1 MRNEAKFWFF
11 VAGFV
16 ILAVLFAGCS
26 GESPPATTVPPTTT
40 VGAKFIAGDII
51 AKTASSIDTFWLIVK
66 YDSKTDK
73 YERALTFKKSDGTW
87 YRNDDKTELSD
98 RSVTEKIYPSKIA
111 HVSSL
116 LEVPVITATMTAALT
131 TTPIPTTTTT
141 LFPAPTVLNITPN
154 SGIIGATVNITSLTG
169 ANFRT
174 GATVKLVRGTSYIT
188 GSTVHAVSATNITCV
203 LVIPSYADAGAWN
216 VTVTNPDGQFG
227 KLINGFTVI
236 NSTATTQPTTTA
248 TTAPPAPT
256 VSSITP
262 SSGIKGT
269 TVSITNLVG
278 TGFQTGAVVN
288 LSRSGNQNI
297 TASSVMAS
305 PSQIICSIAL
315 PSDSATGTWNVMVT
329 NLDGRSGTLSNGFT
343 VTNPAPT
350 VTSITPAVGQNGS
363 VVNITSLSGTGFMT
377 GATVKLYNGT
387 FDIPA
392 SNVEVVSSIVITC
405 SFDLTC
411 ALPGQWNVIVSNTDN
426 QTSDFADGFTIT

>member
-1 MRNEAKFWFF
+1 VF
-11 VAGFV
+11 
-16 ILAVLFAGCS
+16 
-26 GESPPATTVPPTTT
+26 
-40 VGAKFIAGDII
+40 
-51 AKTASSIDTFWLIVK
+51 
-66 YDSKTDK
+66 
-73 YERALTFKKSDGTW
+73 
-87 YRNDDKTELSD
+87 
-98 RSVTEKIYPSKIA
+98 
-111 HVSSL
+111 
-116 LEVPVITATMTAALT
+116 
-131 TTPIPTTTTT
+131 
-141 LFPAPTVLNITPN
+141 
-154 SGIIGATVNITSLTG
+154 
-169 ANFRT
+169 
-174 GATVKLVRGTSYIT
+174 
-188 GSTVHAVSATNITCV
+188 
-203 LVIPSYADAGAWN
+203 VIPSYADAGAWN

-269 TVSITNLVG
+269 TVSISNLVG

-297 TASSVMAS
+297 TASGVMAS

-343 VTNPAPT
+343 VTNPAPA

-405 SFDLTC
+405 SFDLTG
-411 ALPGQWNVIVSNTDN
+411 ALPGQWDVIVTNTDN